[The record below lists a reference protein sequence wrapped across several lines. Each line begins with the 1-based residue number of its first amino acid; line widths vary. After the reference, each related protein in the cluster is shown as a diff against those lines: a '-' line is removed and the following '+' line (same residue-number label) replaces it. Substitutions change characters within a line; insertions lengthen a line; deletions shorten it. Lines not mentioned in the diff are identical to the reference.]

1 LSRRAGS
8 FNIARVSR
16 ATQAYLESISSHP
29 RPPDTF
35 VGSYHHV
42 LAAANERQSQQER
55 LLREFH
61 EPSVVGQLRVSES
74 ELVEPS
80 RILVDQRRS
89 AELLRESPQLAQ
101 RRRLLHQIHE
111 MCFNAAFG
119 EKPQCLAGIG
129 AFLDS
134 KNLNFQSKALDEE

>member
-42 LAAANERQSQQER
+42 LAAANERKSQQER